1 MNWLGFVEG
10 DYLYLT
16 DLGFA
21 LLCLLVAGLVAC
33 LVREIVLLSRL
44 WKRRKKL

>member
-1 MNWLGFVEG
+1 MSWWGFVEG

-21 LLCLLVAGLVAC
+21 LLCLLMAGLFAC
-33 LVREIVLLSRL
+33 LVREILLLARL
-44 WKRRKKL
+44 WKRTKKP